1 MSLGPLVDVKTK
13 LMQIRQK
20 VGKEQ
25 VKVEQTRSRVVQM
38 RADLAVQR
46 KAEVVKLEEVRTRC
60 VRSPGEVASEEKYVT
75 RQTAKNGR
83 MLPRTRI
90 WTARQHVRA
99 LFFTV
104 QMYCSLIVLWK
115 RVMHSSE
122 RDPVEVD
129 VKRRVQNVAICTKL
143 YTFHE

>member
-1 MSLGPLVDVKTK
+1 
-13 LMQIRQK
+13 MQ
-20 VGKEQ
+20 
-25 VKVEQTRSRVVQM
+25 
-38 RADLAVQR
+38 ADLAVQR

-60 VRSPGEVASEEKYVT
+60 VRLSGEVVSEERYVT
-75 RQTAKNGR
+75 RQTLKNVR

-90 WTARQHVRA
+90 WTARRHVRT
-99 LFFTV
+99 LFFVV
-104 QMYCSLIVLWK
+104 QMCYSLIVLWK
-115 RVMHSSE
+115 RVMQSSE